1 MRMHSYRTR
10 RRLAN
15 AAIYTVLSVLS
26 ILWLLPIAYLV
37 IQSFR
42 AEPGAY
48 TPYLLPKS
56 YTFQHYI
63 DLFTDTTLFPYPRWF
78 ANTLFVAVC
87 SCVLSTVMILMI
99 SYCFSRLRFP
109 ARRPLMN
116 MGLILG
122 MFPGFMSMIA
132 VYHLLKLVGLDQS
145 LVALILVYSAAS
157 CLGYFIAKGF
167 FDTLPRALDEAA
179 TIDGATRNDIF
190 WKITLP
196 MSGPIVVYTALTS
209 LIAPFADFIFVSVIM
224 KDNYENYTVALG
236 LYQMISRE
244 NVYQYFTR
252 FCAGAVLVALPVTV
266 LFFALQ
272 RYYVEGVTGGAVKG

>member
-1 MRMHSYRTR
+1 MMQSYRAR
-10 RRLAN
+10 RRFAN
-15 AAIYTVLSVLS
+15 GLIYVVLTVLSIIWV
-26 ILWLLPIAYLV
+26 LPIGYL
-37 IQSFR
+37 ILQSFR

-48 TPYLLPKS
+48 TPYLLPQT
-56 YTFQHYI
+56 YTLDNYRA
-63 DLFTDTTLFPYPRWF
+63 LFTDTALFPYPRWF
-78 ANTLFVAVC
+78 LNTLLVAVC
-87 SCVLSTVMILMI
+87 SCVVSTVMILMI
-99 SYCFSRLRFP
+99 SYCFSRLRFR

-116 MGLILG
+116 IGLILG

-145 LVALILVYSAAS
+145 LVSLVLVYSSAA

-196 MSGPIVVYTALTS
+196 MSKPIVVYTALTS
-209 LIAPFADFIFVSVIM
+209 FIAPFADFIFVSVIM
-224 KDNYENYTVALG
+224 KDNYDNYTVALG
-236 LYQMISRE
+236 LYQMLTRE
-244 NVYQYFTR
+244 NLYQYFTR
-252 FCAGAVLVALPVTV
+252 FCAGAVVVAVPVTL
-266 LFFALQ
+266 LFLCLQ

>member
-1 MRMHSYRTR
+1 MMQGERAR
-10 RRLAN
+10 RRLTN
-15 AAIYTVLSVLS
+15 GLIYAVLTVLAV
-26 ILWLLPIAYLV
+26 IWVLPIAYL
-37 IQSFR
+37 ILQSFR

-48 TPYLLPKS
+48 TPYVLPQG
-56 YTFQHYI
+56 YTLDNYRL
-63 DLFTDTTLFPYPRWF
+63 LFTDTTLFPYPRWF
-78 ANTLFVAVC
+78 LNTLVVAVF
-87 SCVLSTVMILMI
+87 SCLISTVMILMI
-99 SYCFSRLRFP
+99 SYCFSRLRFR

-116 MGLILG
+116 VGLILG

-145 LVALILVYSAAS
+145 LVALILVYSSAA

-179 TIDGATRNDIF
+179 TIDGATRSDIF

-196 MSGPIVVYTALTS
+196 MSKPIVVYTALTS
-209 LIAPFADFIFVSVIM
+209 FIAPFADFIFVSVIM

-236 LYQMISRE
+236 LYQMLTRE
-244 NVYQYFTR
+244 NLYQYFTR
-252 FCAGAVLVALPVTV
+252 FCAGAVVVAVPVTL
-266 LFFALQ
+266 LFLCLQ

>member
-1 MRMHSYRTR
+1 MMQSYRAR
-10 RRLAN
+10 RRFAN
-15 AAIYTVLSVLS
+15 GLIYVVLTVLSIIWV
-26 ILWLLPIAYLV
+26 LPIGYL
-37 IQSFR
+37 ILQSFR

-48 TPYLLPKS
+48 TPYLLPQT
-56 YTFQHYI
+56 YTLDNYRALFI
-63 DLFTDTTLFPYPRWF
+63 DTALFPYPRWF
-78 ANTLFVAVC
+78 LNTLLVAVC
-87 SCVLSTVMILMI
+87 SCVVSTVMILMI
-99 SYCFSRLRFP
+99 SYCFSRLRFR

-116 MGLILG
+116 IGLILG

-145 LVALILVYSAAS
+145 LVSLVLVYSSAA

-196 MSGPIVVYTALTS
+196 MSKPIVVYTALTS
-209 LIAPFADFIFVSVIM
+209 FIAPFADFIFVSVIM
-224 KDNYENYTVALG
+224 KDNYDNYTVALG
-236 LYQMISRE
+236 LYQMLTRE
-244 NVYQYFTR
+244 NLYQYFTR
-252 FCAGAVLVALPVTV
+252 FCAGAVVVAVPVTL
-266 LFFALQ
+266 LFLCLQ